1 VDRARSSLP
10 HLARACLTAALAAG
24 LALAVPARPAW
35 SDEPTPTARAI
46 TLTQPGVVVVLTSV
60 SVSVRLTFMSAS
72 QVSGKDNIDA
82 HYTLKYSSGTG
93 MVVTPDGT
101 IVTASHVIEPEKKD
115 IWTYATN
122 QLFFKKLRSIFGS
135 LSKDADPFQ
144 RYTLNDSTADQL
156 LQQCYDGVTCEFN
169 TSRSVSVLAPRQDVG
184 ASAPKPM
191 PARVLSSTGFE
202 DTDVAVLKVPGAGM
216 PTVPLATSTGDLQ
229 SGQPIT
235 VLGFPGSVRSLPTG
249 TTDPAKLFGH
259 VSNVRPAGA
268 SQLVEVDI
276 RLERGTSGG
285 PVVDDN
291 GKVIG
296 LVSFS
301 RLDSNGSRDQGYLRT
316 VDDIRSALRGVGIQ
330 ATRGE
335 VDSIFAQAMEM
346 LWARHYSA
354 AIPLFQKVLNLYDGH
369 LLAKRYL
376 AEAQVK
382 AGGPK
387 DVPLPTAT
395 PKRSSALPT
404 PVLLV
409 IVAGMVAALAAAMLL
424 IVRRR
429 HRRQRGHGELVQAAW
444 NAEPRDLG
452 PIEADDPSLEGELSP
467 VGGRP
472 LDVADGS
479 YQPPPAPANASQLG
493 GGAGALADGSAAPT
507 GAAILSAARGSVTD
521 GGEVPAA
528 RRFCS
533 NCGARLAGTPF
544 CGNCGQRQ

>member
-10 HLARACLTAALAAG
+10 HLVRACLITTLAAG
-24 LALAVPARPAW
+24 LALTVPARPAW

-46 TLTQPGVVVVLTSV
+46 TLTQPGVVVVVTSV
-60 SVSVRLTFMSAS
+60 SVSVRLTFMSTS

-93 MVVTPDGT
+93 MIVTPDGT
-101 IVTASHVIEPEKKD
+101 IVTASHVIEPEKRD
-115 IWTYATN
+115 IRTYATN
-122 QLFFKKLRSIFGS
+122 RLFFNKLRSIFGS

-156 LQQCYDGVTCEFN
+156 LRQCYDGVTCEFN
-169 TSRSVSVLAPRQDVG
+169 ISRSVSVLAPRQDVG

-191 PARVLSSTGFE
+191 PARVLSSTGFQ
-202 DTDVAVLKVPGAGM
+202 DTDVAVLKVPGVGM
-216 PTVPLATSTGDLQ
+216 PTVPLAASTGDLQ

-276 RLERGTSGG
+276 RLEKGTSGG

-301 RLDSNGSRDQGYLRT
+301 RLDNNGSRDQGYLRT

-346 LWARHYSA
+346 FWARHYSA

-376 AEAQVK
+376 AEAQTK

-387 DVPLPTAT
+387 DVPLPIAT

-404 PVLLV
+404 PVVLA
-409 IVAGMVAALAAAMLL
+409 IVAGMVAALAAAMLVL
-424 IVRRR
+424 VRRR
-429 HRRQRGHGELVQAAW
+429 HRRRQGEPVHAVW
-444 NAEPRDLG
+444 NAEPGDFGRL
-452 PIEADDPSLEGELSP
+452 EVDDPSPEGELSP

-472 LDVADGS
+472 PTGADDS
-479 YQPPPAPANASQLG
+479 YHPASMPANPSQVG
-493 GGAGALADGSAAPT
+493 GSAVAQADGSAAPT
-507 GAAILSAARGSVTD
+507 GSTILSAARGGVSD
-521 GGEVPAA
+521 GGEVPAP